1 MLLLTDAIASS
12 HKSLEELNLSDFVTR
27 QQRYWRH
34 RPWKRNEAVEECIS
48 EGVFKNIP
56 IEECRKSLNQTA
68 DKISDIFKNRH
79 FNEVDEHYF
88 LNNLK
93 LNKKY
98 HLSY

>member
-1 MLLLTDAIASS
+1 MDY
-12 HKSLEELNLSDFVTR
+12 KKELERIVD
-27 QQRYWRH
+27 
-34 RPWKRNEAVEECIS
+34 EAVEECIS

-93 LNKKY
+93 LHKKLIKSVLSGDRNQTDILYKQLVSDRNK
-98 HLSY
+98 